1 MHSLIID
8 PGGGATVPVLGMVHK
23 VGAGHLDGRMLIMEG
38 VIGPG
43 QLIVPH
49 THTREDECAYVL
61 SGTLTYQIGDVV
73 RDAPAGTFVVK
84 PRGVAHAFWNAG
96 ADPARVLE
104 IHLPATFD
112 RFYDEL
118 AAIFAVHDTG
128 GPAWRRAFN
137 ELNDRYGLIQHWD
150 QAEQITARYGVG
162 AQRS

>member
-1 MHSLIID
+1 
-8 PGGGATVPVLGMVHK
+8 
-23 VGAGHLDGRMLIMEG
+23 
-38 VIGPG
+38 
-43 QLIVPH
+43 
-49 THTREDECAYVL
+49 
-61 SGTLTYQIGDVV
+61 
-73 RDAPAGTFVVK
+73 VVK